1 MPQMLV
7 AGQLVVVSRH
17 LLASFAF
24 LLPCLEMLGS
34 PFLRHAPASKEL
46 MVRMAPLPVMMMMMM
61 NDDEAV
67 MMMMMMTM
75 MLGRGRVGTDFL
87 EMGSRF
93 GRMRVSLIL
102 LALRSLP
109 PPCCEVSPL
118 LLSPLLFALG
128 LPLGLGMSR
137 YRRT

>member
-1 MPQMLV
+1 MLLVLV
-7 AGQLVVVSRH
+7 AGLLVVVSLL
-17 LLASFAF
+17 LLACFAF
-24 LLPCLEMLGS
+24 RPPCLEMLGF
-34 PFLRHAPASKEL
+34 PCLRYSLASRGL
-46 MVRMAPLPVMMMMMM
+46 MVRMGPPPVMMMMML

-67 MMMMMMTM
+67 MMMMTM
-75 MLGRGRVGTDFL
+75 MMGRVRVGTGVL

-93 GRMRVSLIL
+93 GMMRVSLIL

-128 LPLGLGMSR
+128 LPLGLGLPR

>member
-1 MPQMLV
+1 MMLP
-7 AGQLVVVSRH
+7 GL
-17 LLASFAF
+17 
-24 LLPCLEMLGS
+24 
-34 PFLRHAPASKEL
+34 
-46 MVRMAPLPVMMMMMM
+46 PLPVVMMMMMM
-61 NDDEAV
+61 MMMKDDDAV
-67 MMMMMMTM
+67 LMMMMMTM

-128 LPLGLGMSR
+128 LPLGLVLPR